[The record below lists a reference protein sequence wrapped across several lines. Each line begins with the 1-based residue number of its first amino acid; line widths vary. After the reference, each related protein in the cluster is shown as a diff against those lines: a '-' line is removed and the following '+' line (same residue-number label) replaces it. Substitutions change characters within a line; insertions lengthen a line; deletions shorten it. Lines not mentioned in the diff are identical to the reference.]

1 MFTVEK
7 RLLMIIGLEQYKNK
21 WNIHTDSAIHPG
33 LEAITAALEELG
45 NPHQGGRFIHLA
57 GTNGKGSTAA
67 FLSAILQAHGRSVG
81 NFYSPCIEDLH
92 DQIQI
97 DGKPVCSD
105 ELGWAMKQLSGV
117 KTPLTDF
124 ELLTAAAFVIFQKRA
139 PDFAIIEAGMG
150 GALDSTNVIDP
161 DIAIIPSISID
172 HTNFLGETIEEIAWH
187 KAGIIKKWK
196 PVVVGEL
203 PQEAMSIVQETAD
216 RLHAEVIQPAGLVDT
231 SLKLKGLHQQ
241 KNASLALEAAKELL
255 GLEFSEEKAHRGLA
269 SATLAYRFERILPGV
284 IFDGA
289 HNKASV
295 DALVATIQ
303 ETFPEHPIHIVM
315 GIFKDKDYVYALR
328 QLETVSDHFTFVEF
342 DNERALP
349 AKVLFNESR
358 CKRKTITNI
367 CDILPVSGREEETI
381 VTGSLYLLAVLRNSA
396 NSFFQHYQS

>member
-1 MFTVEK
+1 
-7 RLLMIIGLEQYKNK
+7 MIIGLEQYKTK

-33 LEAITAALEELG
+33 LGAIKAALEELG
-45 NPHQGGRFIHLA
+45 NPHHVGKFIHLA

-67 FLSAILQAHGRSVG
+67 FLSAILQAHEHSVG

-97 DGKPVCSD
+97 DGKPISPD
-105 ELGWAMKQLSGV
+105 ELASAMQQLSLV

-161 DIAIIPSISID
+161 KIAIIPSISID
-172 HTNFLGETIEEIAWH
+172 HTHFLGDTIDKITHH

-196 PVVVGEL
+196 PVIVGEL
-203 PQEAMSIVQETAD
+203 PQEAMDIVQETAD
-216 RLHAEVIQPAGLVDT
+216 RLHAEVIQLNYLTDAP
-231 SLKLKGLHQQ
+231 LKLKGAHQQ

-255 GLEFSEEKAHRGLA
+255 GLEFNEEKARHGLSA
-269 SATLAYRFERILPGV
+269 ATLAYRFERVLPGV

-295 DALVATIQ
+295 DALVATIKA
-303 ETFPEHPIHIVM
+303 TFPGRPIHIVM
-315 GIFKDKDYVYALR
+315 GIFRDKDYAYILR
-328 QLETVSDHFTFVEF
+328 QLETVSDHFTFIDF

-349 AKVLFNESR
+349 ARKLFDESR
-358 CKRKTITNI
+358 SERKTITNL
-367 CDILPVSGREEETI
+367 CDILPVYGGKEETI
-381 VTGSLYLLAVLRNSA
+381 VMGSLYLLAVLRNSGR
-396 NSFFQHYQS
+396 SFFQHYQS